1 MINVTTEYFV
11 IPIEARDNFLAKFAF
26 IAHLSQ
32 KAKGIKTKGIEAKTG
47 KIVIIK
53 PMSSRYKPTETTRAP
68 VQIEQI
74 Y

>member
-11 IPIEARDNFLAKFAF
+11 ITIEARDNFLAKFAF
-26 IAHLSQ
+26 IAHLPQ

-53 PMSSRYKPTETTRAP
+53 PMSKR
-68 VQIEQI
+68 
-74 Y
+74 